1 MGKINGCLKCVFI
14 FFNVLFAIVGCLL
27 IFAAVK
33 ATALAFQMSAFG
45 GPGVGWIWVIAI
57 GIFGISSLGIFAA
70 CSEKDLFL
78 KIFAGFMVVGMIIM
92 LIFGT
97 VVAVFRNTMKENYE
111 NASKEFA
118 EPIMKNEDSRNM
130 LSTVQEFWQCCGVV
144 SADDWG
150 TEIPS
155 SCECRDTN
163 GPFGKPECKS
173 KPAGST
179 GPTQIYSKP
188 CSDTIFYYI
197 DITFKITLGI
207 LFGFAI
213 TALLGLLISFLMI
226 HQVKRHDS
234 IGGPSITMKGY

>member
-14 FFNVLFAIVGCLL
+14 FFNVLFAVVGCLL
-27 IFAAVK
+27 IYAAVRV
-33 ATALAFQMSAFG
+33 TGFAFQMSAFG

-78 KIFAGFMVVGMIIM
+78 KIFAGFMGVGMIIM

-97 VVAVFRNTMKENYE
+97 VVAVFRNSMKENYG

-118 EPIMKNEDSRNM
+118 DPVMKDKDSRNK
-130 LSTVQEFWQCCGVV
+130 LSDLQQSLQCCGVV

-155 SCECRDTN
+155 SCECKDTQ
-163 GPFGKPECKS
+163 GAFGKPQCKS
-173 KPAGST
+173 KPAAST
-179 GPTQIYSKP
+179 GPSLIYSKP

-213 TALLGLLISFLMI
+213 TALMGLLISFLMI

-234 IGGPSITMKGY
+234 IGGPSIAMKGF